1 MNKSQKQK
9 ARSKEPKASLPKSSK
24 AKASKGSASKGR
36 SKNASKG
43 ERYKVN
49 FSNAKVRNV
58 ISHLEICEGRLSKDT
73 FMKASNKDVYYQM
86 LHSGY
91 IKQNGNMV
99 IATTKLRNHIS
110 STNGTHISSSCSI
123 EHSRNVEG
131 VLSFLPKSVLS
142 RRAYQTQSDLE
153 IRYKRDFKNDASYRE
168 RLNELKS
175 HYSSKLESLQQAHSS
190 YSPSSDAERMKELVH
205 FKKEKEHLQS
215 RMEILE
221 TSPSL
226 VCDFSVRLTRDEID
240 VFIDNLSSHREE
252 LTNQN
257 EISHYTQSIDTL
269 STLRDSMDSSHME
282 EVEIGIEILTNHYM
296 QREIFKHQN
305 YAYITNKP
313 LIML

>member
-1 MNKSQKQK
+1 MSKNQK
-9 ARSKEPKASLPKSSK
+9 AKDTKTKSTKPRSKSKKS
-24 AKASKGSASKGR
+24 
-36 SKNASKG
+36 NASKSSRKSN

-58 ISHLEICEGRLSKDT
+58 VSHLEICEGRLSKDT

-91 IKQNGNMV
+91 IKQNGDMV
-99 IATTKLRNHIS
+99 VATTKLRNHIAN
-110 STNGTHISSSCSI
+110 TNGTHISSSCSI

-153 IRYKRDFKNDASYRE
+153 IRYKRDFKNNASYKE
-168 RLNELKS
+168 RLNELKTN
-175 HYSSKLESLQQAHSS
+175 YSSKLQALHQSHSS
-190 YSPSSDAERMKELVH
+190 FSPSSEVERMKELVH
-205 FKKEKEHLQS
+205 FKKEEEHLLS

-221 TSPSL
+221 SSPSL
-226 VCDFSVRLTRDEID
+226 VCDFSVRLSREEMDI
-240 VFIDNLSSHREE
+240 FIDNLSSHRDE

-257 EISHYTQSIDTL
+257 EISTYTLSIDTL
-269 STLRDSMDSSHME
+269 TTLRDSMDSGNME
-282 EVEIGIEILTNHYM
+282 EVELCLEVLTNHYM
-296 QREIFKHQN
+296 QREIFRHEN